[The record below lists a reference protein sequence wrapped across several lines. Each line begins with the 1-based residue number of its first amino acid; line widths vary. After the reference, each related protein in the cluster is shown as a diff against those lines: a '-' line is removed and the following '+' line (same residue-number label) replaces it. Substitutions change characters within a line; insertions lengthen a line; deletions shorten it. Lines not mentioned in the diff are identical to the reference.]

1 METGAAA
8 ALAIGLVGLG
18 ATLGQGR
25 AAAAAFEGAARQPHE
40 AKQLRGMM
48 ILGLSMIESVVV
60 IVIAMMITQL

>member
-25 AAAAAFEGAARQPHE
+25 AAAAALEGAARQPHE
-40 AKQLRGMM
+40 AKSLRGIM
-48 ILGLSMIESVVV
+48 ILALSMIESVVV
-60 IVIAMMITQL
+60 VVMAMMVTKL

>member
-25 AAAAAFEGAARQPHE
+25 AAAAAFEGAARQPAE
-40 AKQLRGMM
+40 ATRLRGMM
-48 ILGLSMIESVVV
+48 ILGLSMIEAVVV
-60 IVIAMMITQL
+60 IVMALLITQI

>member
-8 ALAIGLVGLG
+8 ALAIGFVGLG

-25 AAAAAFEGAARQPHE
+25 AAAAALEGAARQPG
-40 AKQLRGMM
+40 AMMPLRGMM

-60 IVIAMMITQL
+60 VVMALLVTKL

>member
-1 METGAAA
+1 METAAAA

-60 IVIAMMITQL
+60 VVMALLITKM

>member
-25 AAAAAFEGAARQPHE
+25 AAAAALEGAARQPAE
-40 AKQLRGMM
+40 ATRIRGMM

-60 IVIAMMITQL
+60 VVMAMMVTKL